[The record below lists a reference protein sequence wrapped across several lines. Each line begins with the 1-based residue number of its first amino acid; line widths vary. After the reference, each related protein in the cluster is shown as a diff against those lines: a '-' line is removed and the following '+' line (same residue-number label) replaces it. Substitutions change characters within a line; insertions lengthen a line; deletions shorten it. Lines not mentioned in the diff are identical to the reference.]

1 MNEHLRQPKRK
12 FNDVSVKKPLSS
24 YNQKLLEVN
33 IQSHINSERNAS
45 SHNRQPLDIPE
56 NGSQKIM
63 NRRKI

>member
-12 FNDVSVKKPLSS
+12 FNDVPVKKPLSS

-45 SHNRQPLDIPE
+45 SHNQQPLDIKFLKME
-56 NGSQKIM
+56 VKRS
-63 NRRKI
+63 

>member
-45 SHNRQPLDIPE
+45 SQRQPLDIPE